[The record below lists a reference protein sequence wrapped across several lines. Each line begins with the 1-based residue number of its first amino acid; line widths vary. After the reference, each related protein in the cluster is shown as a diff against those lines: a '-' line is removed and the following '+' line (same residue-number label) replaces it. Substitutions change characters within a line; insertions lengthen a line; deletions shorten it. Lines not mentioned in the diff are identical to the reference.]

1 VIAISDAE
9 LEELAV
15 AVFDELPAEFRERV
29 TNLGFVI
36 EDEPPPGKRWLA
48 TYQGVPLTQ
57 QSSFRPFEYPHKVT
71 IYRGPLLRIAGDDR
85 ERLVAEMRHIVRHEL
100 AHYFG
105 ISDAR
110 LIEIDAY

>member
-1 VIAISDAE
+1 MISDAE
-9 LEELAV
+9 LEQLALE
-15 AVFDELPAEFRERV
+15 AFDELPAGLRERV

-36 EDEPPPGKRWLA
+36 EDEPPPGTNWLA
-48 TYQGVPLTQ
+48 TYQGFPLTQ
-57 QSSFRPFEYPHKVT
+57 QSSFRPFELPHKVT

-85 ERLVAEMRHIVRHEL
+85 DRLAAEVRHIVRHEI

>member
-1 VIAISDAE
+1 VISD
-9 LEELAV
+9 EELGAL
-15 AVFDELPAEFRERV
+15 ALAAFDELPAKFRERV
-29 TNLGFVI
+29 ANLAFVI

-48 TYQGVPLTQ
+48 TYQGIPLTH
-57 QSSFRPFEYPHKVT
+57 QSTWIPFQLPHKVT
-71 IYRGPLLRIAGDDR
+71 IYKGPLLRLVGDDR
-85 ERLVAEMRHIVRHEL
+85 ARLDEEVRHLVRHEL

>member
-1 VIAISDAE
+1 MISDGE
-9 LEELAV
+9 LEELAL
-15 AVFDELPAEFRERV
+15 AAFDELPPELRERV
-29 TNLGFVI
+29 ANLAFVI

-48 TYQGVPLTQ
+48 TYQGIPLTQ
-57 QSSFRPFEYPHKVT
+57 QSTFRPFGYPHKVT
-71 IYRGPLLRIAGDDR
+71 IYRGPLLRITGDDPD
-85 ERLVAEMRHIVRHEL
+85 RLEAEMRHVVRHEL

>member
-1 VIAISDAE
+1 MISDGE
-9 LEELAV
+9 LEQLAL
-15 AVFDELPAEFRERV
+15 AAFDELPAELRERV
-29 TNLGFVI
+29 SNLAFVI

-48 TYQGVPLTQ
+48 TYQGIPLTR
-57 QSSFRPFEYPHKVT
+57 QSTFQPFQYPHKVT
-71 IYRGPLLRIAGDDR
+71 IYRGPLLRIAADDR
-85 ERLVAEMRHIVRHEL
+85 DRLEAEMRHIVRHEL

>member
-1 VIAISDAE
+1 MISDGE
-9 LEELAV
+9 LEQLAL
-15 AVFDELPAEFRERV
+15 AAFDALPAEFRERV
-29 TNLGFVI
+29 SNLAFVI
-36 EDEPPPGKRWLA
+36 EDEPPPGKHWLA

-57 QSSFRPFEYPHKVT
+57 QSTFRPFQHPHKVT

-85 ERLVAEMRHIVRHEL
+85 DRLEAEMRHIVRHEL

>member
-1 VIAISDAE
+1 MTVSDEE
-9 LEELAV
+9 LEQLAL
-15 AVFDELPAEFRERV
+15 AAFDELPEAFRERV
-29 TNLGFVI
+29 ANLAFVI
-36 EDEPPPGKRWLA
+36 DDEPPPGKNWLA

-57 QSSFRPFEYPHKVT
+57 QSVFQSWQWPHKVT
-71 IYRGPLLRIAGDDR
+71 IYRGPLLRIVGDDPD
-85 ERLVAEMRHIVRHEL
+85 RLEEEMRHIVRHEL

>member
-1 VIAISDAE
+1 MISDGE
-9 LEELAV
+9 LEQLAL
-15 AVFDELPAEFRERV
+15 AAFDELPAEFRERV
-29 TNLGFVI
+29 SNLAFVI

-48 TYQGVPLTQ
+48 TYQGIPLTR
-57 QSSFRPFEYPHKVT
+57 QSTFQPFQYPHKVT

-85 ERLVAEMRHIVRHEL
+85 DRLEAEMRHIVRHEL